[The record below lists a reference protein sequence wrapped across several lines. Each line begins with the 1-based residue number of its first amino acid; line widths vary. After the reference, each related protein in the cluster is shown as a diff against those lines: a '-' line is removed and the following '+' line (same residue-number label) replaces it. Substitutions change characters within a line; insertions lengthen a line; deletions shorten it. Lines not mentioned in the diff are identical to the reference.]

1 MSGENL
7 DIAAI
12 MVSPIFMLGGGVIG
26 YEIGGNIGCLMLMT
40 AYPILL
46 AMVLALYVYRVDAA
60 RGQPDIIVPVT
71 IGAVPTAAMAVL
83 GYDVGG
89 AIGAAMSVC
98 VVPAMF
104 IVAMVA
110 DDLIRRYVPDDA
122 EAES

>member
-1 MSGENL
+1 MSVENL

-12 MVSPIFMLGGGVIG
+12 MMSPIFMLGGGVIG
-26 YEIGGNIGCLMLMT
+26 YEIGEDIGCLMLMT

-46 AMVLALYVYRVDAA
+46 AAVLAIYVYREDAA
-60 RGQPDIIVPVT
+60 RGQPDVIVPVA
-71 IGAVPTAAMAVL
+71 IGAVPTVAVAIL

-89 AIGAAMSVC
+89 VIGAALCAC
-98 VVPAMF
+98 VVPVMF

>member
-26 YEIGGNIGCLMLMT
+26 YEVGGNIGCLMLMT

-46 AMVLALYVYRVDAA
+46 AMVLALYVYREDAA
-60 RGQPDIIVPVT
+60 RGQPDVIVPVA
-71 IGAVPTAAMAVL
+71 IGAVPTAAMAFL

-89 AIGAAMSVC
+89 VIGAALCAC
-98 VVPAMF
+98 VVPVMF

-110 DDLIRRYVPDDA
+110 DDLIRRYVPEDA
-122 EAES
+122 EVEP

>member
-46 AMVLALYVYRVDAA
+46 AAVLAIYVYRADAA
-60 RGQPDIIVPVT
+60 RGQPDVIVPVV
-71 IGAVPTAAMAVL
+71 IGAVPTVAVAIL
-83 GYDVGG
+83 GYDIGG
-89 AIGAAMSVC
+89 VIGAALCAC
-98 VVPAMF
+98 VVPVMF

-122 EAES
+122 EAEP